1 VEGAPRAT
9 PKLTT
14 ERRLEAGAVQ
24 RRGTTGAYREVSAVR
39 GEPHKVRADLVGDAA
54 VASLRTDGRPLACI
68 VHLTD
73 LHVTDVQ
80 SPVRFEFVN
89 REYGDPR
96 FRDLLPMQRPQEALN
111 VHAVD
116 AIVQAI
122 NRVEAGPVS
131 GRAPDLA
138 VMTGDAIDNT
148 QWNELAS
155 VMALLDGGLVHPDSG
170 GLRYEGVQAIDWPD
184 DIFWKPDNPS
194 PEGDLFRRGFGYPHV
209 PGLLQR
215 SLQEFGAA
223 GLRFPWLGCRGNHEA
238 VSQGV
243 GIVTPELSAG
253 MVGTHK
259 PIRLPDDFDRDTA
272 LETFVSHPDVFMTGP
287 GDRVT
292 PDPAR
297 RTVSRGE
304 FVDAHFGAGAR
315 PDGHGFTE
323 QNRRDGTAYY
333 VHDTPAVRFITL
345 DTACA
350 AGGAEGCLDAAQ
362 VRWLEQRLEEVHS
375 SFTSRDGSIVR
386 TPHAD
391 RLIVILS
398 HHGLDSITN
407 PRVAAGTVAA
417 ADLLQVLL
425 RFQNV
430 VLWLNGHIHAN
441 SVQARG
447 DGAGAAGGFWEV
459 TTSSIVDWPCQARL
473 VELIDAGDGL
483 LGVACTMVDHNGR
496 RDATGSAGLAGLHR
510 ELAGNMPVVGFD
522 SGAAGTPLDRNV
534 VLAVRAPFP
543 LAGLRA

>member
-1 VEGAPRAT
+1 VEDAHRAR

-14 ERRLEAGAVQ
+14 ERRLDAGAVQ
-24 RRGTTGAYREVSAVR
+24 RRGTTGAYREVSTVQ
-39 GEPHKVRADLVGDAA
+39 GEPHRVRAELVGNAA
-54 VASLRTDGRPLACI
+54 ANLRTDGRALACL

-80 SPVRFEFVN
+80 SPARFEFVN
-89 REYGDPR
+89 REYSDPR
-96 FRDLLPMQRPQEALN
+96 FRELLPMQRPQEALN
-111 VHAVD
+111 VHAID

-122 NRVEAGPVS
+122 NRIEAGPFT

-148 QWNELAS
+148 QWNELAAF
-155 VMALLDGGLVHPDSG
+155 MALLDGGLVHPDSG
-170 GLRYEGVQAIDWPD
+170 GLRYEGVQALDWPE
-184 DIFWKPDNPS
+184 DIFWKPDNAS

-209 PGLLQR
+209 PGLLHR
-215 SLQEFGAA
+215 ALQEFGAA
-223 GLRFPWLGCRGNHEA
+223 GLRLPWLSCHGNHEA

-243 GIVTPELSAG
+243 GLVTPGLAAG
-253 MVGTHK
+253 MTGTHK
-259 PIRLPDDFDRDTA
+259 PRRLPEDLDRDRV
-272 LETFVSHPDVFMTGP
+272 LETFVSHPEVLMAGP

-297 RTVSRGE
+297 RTISRGE

-333 VHDTPAVRFITL
+333 VHDNPAVRFITL

-350 AGGAEGCLDAAQ
+350 AGGAEGCVDVAQ

-375 SFTSRDGSIVR
+375 SFTSRDGSTVR
-386 TPHAD
+386 TPHSD
-391 RLIVILS
+391 SLVVVLS
-398 HHGLDSITN
+398 HHGLDSLTN
-407 PRVAAGTVAA
+407 ERGGPGSVAA
-417 ADLLQVLL
+417 ADLLRVLL

-441 SVQARG
+441 RIQARP
-447 DGAGAAGGFWEV
+447 DPSGAGGGFWEV
-459 TTSSIVDWPCQARL
+459 TTSSIVDWPCQARV
-473 VELIDAGDGL
+473 VEVVEAGEGL
-483 LGVACTMVDHNGR
+483 LAVACTMVDHAGR

-510 ELAGNMPVVGFD
+510 ELAGNVPMAGFV
-522 SGAAGTPLDRNV
+522 SERAGTALDRNV
-534 VLAVRAPFP
+534 ILPVRAPFP
-543 LAGLRA
+543 LAGFSS